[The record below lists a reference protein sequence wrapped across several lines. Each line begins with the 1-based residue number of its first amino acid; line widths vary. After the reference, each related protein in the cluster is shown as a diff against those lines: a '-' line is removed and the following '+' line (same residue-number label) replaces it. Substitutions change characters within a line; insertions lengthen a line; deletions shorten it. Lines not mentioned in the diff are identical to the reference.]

1 MFFLLIHDSLQR
13 NVLVTIKIKNLHLAQ
28 VEVIIFSR
36 SEALSEMVN
45 ITFIVEFISVFSLNN
60 FFFNINFA
68 NEWNYN

>member
-13 NVLVTIKIKNLHLAQ
+13 NVLVTIKIKNLYLAQ